1 MFNHVTVLL
10 NEAVEGL
17 NVKPDGIYVDCT
29 LGGAGHSSLILKQLT
44 TGHLYCFD
52 QDIHA
57 IEAARER
64 LEKIGNQFTIIQSN
78 FKNLKSELHL
88 RGVEHVDGILFDL
101 GVSSPQFDDGA
112 RGFSY
117 NYDARLDMRMNQEA
131 SLDAHYI
138 VNHYSYEQLVEILYK
153 YADEKFAKQIARKIE
168 KEREIHPIDTT
179 FQLVDIIKEAIPA
192 YARRK
197 GGHPAKRTFQAL
209 RIAVNDE
216 LNVFDIAL
224 KDALDLLNL
233 NGRISVITF
242 HSLEDK
248 ICKYT
253 FNEVSKLKDVPKGLP
268 VIPLEMQPK
277 FKLVNRKPIIASDDE
292 LTHNHRAHSAI
303 ESYREGYFM
312 KKRKTGFE
320 SFAQVFLIV
329 TIVVFVFGIIMVK
342 SVESSY
348 NRTIQKLQ
356 NEIDTLESD
365 IDSLQMQKQE
375 LVSFNRVA
383 EVATSKGYTYQNDAT
398 ASTTG
403 AQQ

>member
-17 NVKPDGIYVDCT
+17 NVKSDGIYVDCT

-52 QDIHA
+52 QDENA
-57 IEAARER
+57 IQAARQR
-64 LEKIGNQFTIIQSN
+64 LETIGNQFTIIQSN
-78 FKNLKSELHL
+78 FKNIKAELNQ

-101 GVSSPQFDDGA
+101 GVSSPQFDNA
-112 RGFSY
+112 ERGFSY
-117 NYDARLDMRMNQEA
+117 NYDARLDMRMDQSS
-131 SLDAHYI
+131 SLDAHEI

-153 YADEKFAKQIARKIE
+153 YADEKFAKQIARRIE
-168 KEREIHPIDTT
+168 KEREIQPIDTT
-179 FQLVDIIKEAIPA
+179 FQLVEIVKSAIPA

-224 KDALDLLNL
+224 KDALDLLNID
-233 NGRISVITF
+233 GRIAVITF

-268 VIPLEMQPK
+268 VIPEEMQPK
-277 FKLVNRKPIIASDDE
+277 FKLINKKPIIATKEE
-292 LTHNHRAHSAI
+292 LNENHRSHSAKLRVI
-303 ESYREGYFM
+303 E
-312 KKRKTGFE
+312 
-320 SFAQVFLIV
+320 
-329 TIVVFVFGIIMVK
+329 
-342 SVESSY
+342 
-348 NRTIQKLQ
+348 
-356 NEIDTLESD
+356 
-365 IDSLQMQKQE
+365 
-375 LVSFNRVA
+375 RVR
-383 EVATSKGYTYQNDAT
+383 V
-398 ASTTG
+398 
-403 AQQ
+403 